1 MGMKM
6 KGALEGAK
14 AGASVGGPVGGVV
27 GGALGYMQGENGQ
40 GQQTLDSMMSAMQSG
55 QQDLAD
61 MRNGITMDDSDKRA
75 IMDSVDAGYGIY
87 GGY

>member
-1 MGMKM
+1 MNALTGAIKGGMT
-6 KGALEGAK
+6 
-14 AGASVGGPVGGVV
+14 GGPVGAIA
-27 GGALGYMQGENGQ
+27 GGALGMMSGEKEK

-55 QQDLAD
+55 QQQLAD

-75 IMDSVDAGYGIY
+75 IMDSVDAGYGTY